1 MKYLKEEYNEF
12 KIMNGGKI
20 PYLLLD
26 YIKYEGAPDPIKFID
41 NKKTYLGFVAT
52 VEKDNELKKLLSNT
66 NFESALKE
74 LSSKLPLKRV
84 YEFTILRYLL
94 KHDSITLEKAKSEIL
109 KYIKYVDDD
118 SVVHAFEYLNQ
129 DYYDSVQI
137 KGKLKLVDY
146 KGDSLYKSDE
156 FEKLLENKDYRIY
169 IEDVINYGIFRY
181 EKEFKEEYY
190 GMPFFKLYE
199 QYSMIDAA
207 YLSNYRKTHT
217 AFRGSGLLVNGND
230 YFLFIDLHKEEGI
243 DERINYKDKF
253 INEEYFQWQSPN
265 ATKQDSDRGKNI
277 IFNKDRGVNL
287 HLFVRKYREIDG
299 KSEPY
304 IYIGKGDT
312 VEFEGEKP
320 ITVKLKLENEV
331 PAGIYRE
338 FVEKV

>member
-1 MKYLKEEYNEF
+1 
-12 KIMNGGKI
+12 
-20 PYLLLD
+20 
-26 YIKYEGAPDPIKFID
+26 
-41 NKKTYLGFVAT
+41 
-52 VEKDNELKKLLSNT
+52 
-66 NFESALKE
+66 
-74 LSSKLPLKRV
+74 
-84 YEFTILRYLL
+84 
-94 KHDSITLEKAKSEIL
+94 
-109 KYIKYVDDD
+109 
-118 SVVHAFEYLNQ
+118 
-129 DYYDSVQI
+129 
-137 KGKLKLVDY
+137 
-146 KGDSLYKSDE
+146 
-156 FEKLLENKDYRIY
+156 
-169 IEDVINYGIFRY
+169 
-181 EKEFKEEYY
+181 
-190 GMPFFKLYE
+190 MPFFKLYE

-287 HLFVRKYREIDG
+287 HLFVRKYRELDG

-304 IYIGKGDT
+304 IYIGKGNT